1 MFPLLFIQIRRK
13 DFPQQN
19 KQNREI
25 SSYNWGN
32 LIFYQVGKILSSIMP
47 PQDVLLTKIPIL
59 DRYKEWFK
67 ARGFVSRARADRC
80 CCCDC
85 CCCEGTSVPFVL
97 LTSALRSP

>member
-32 LIFYQVGKILSSIMP
+32 LIFYHVGKILSSIMP
-47 PQDVLLTKIPIL
+47 PQDGAPNKDTNLGSMQRIV
-59 DRYKEWFK
+59 YKRE
-67 ARGFVSRARADRC
+67 AS
-80 CCCDC
+80 
-85 CCCEGTSVPFVL
+85 
-97 LTSALRSP
+97 